1 MKIIGI
7 TGVSGSGKTTISK
20 MIQQQCEAEV
30 IDADKIAKDLTQ
42 GDTEYL
48 REIITEFGEKIL
60 DENHKLKRQELANII
75 FEDKTKKEKLDKLT
89 QKYVVEEIKRQIEK
103 SKAQLI
109 ILDVPLL
116 FESKLNEIC
125 NITIGVIANQQ
136 EEIQRICARDNIT
149 VEQAMARLKNQNA
162 NEFFIENCDYIV
174 ENTNLENT
182 QEELNKI
189 LLKLQ

>member
-149 VEQAMARLKNQNA
+149 VEQAITRLKNQND

>member
-48 REIITEFGEKIL
+48 QEIVAEFGEKIL
-60 DENHKLKRQELANII
+60 DENQKLKRQELANII
-75 FEDKTKKEKLDKLT
+75 FKDKAKKERLDKLT
-89 QKYVVEEIKRQIEK
+89 QKYVVEEIKRRIEE

-125 NITIGVIANQQ
+125 NITIGVIVNQQ
-136 EEIQRICARDNIT
+136 EEIKRICARDNIT
-149 VEQAMARLKNQNA
+149 VEQAIARLKNQHN

-174 ENTNLENT
+174 ENTNLEKA
-182 QEELNKI
+182 QEELNEI

>member
-48 REIITEFGEKIL
+48 QEIITEFGEKIL

-149 VEQAMARLKNQNA
+149 VEQAITRLKNQND

>member
-48 REIITEFGEKIL
+48 QEIITEFGEKIL
-60 DENHKLKRQELANII
+60 DENNKLKRQELANII

-136 EEIQRICARDNIT
+136 EEIKRICARDNIT
-149 VEQAMARLKNQNA
+149 IEQAIARLKNQND

>member
-48 REIITEFGEKIL
+48 QEIITEFGEKIL

-149 VEQAMARLKNQNA
+149 VEQAITRLKNQND

-189 LLKLQ
+189 LLKVQ

>member
-20 MIQQQCEAEV
+20 MIQQQCESEI

-42 GDTEYL
+42 GDTNYL
-48 REIITEFGEKIL
+48 REIIVEFGEEIL

-75 FEDKTKKEKLDKLT
+75 FKDKAKKEKLDNIT
-89 QKYVVEEIKRQIEK
+89 QKYVVEEIKDQIRK
-103 SKAQLI
+103 SKSQLI

-125 NITIGVIANQQ
+125 DITIGIISNQQ
-136 EEIQRICARDNIT
+136 EEIRRICARDNIT
-149 VEQAMARLKNQNA
+149 SEQAIARLKNQNN
-162 NEFFIENCDYIV
+162 NEFFEKNCDYIV

>member
-48 REIITEFGEKIL
+48 QEIVAEFGEKIL
-60 DENHKLKRQELANII
+60 DENQKLKRQELANII
-75 FEDKTKKEKLDKLT
+75 FEDKAKKERLDKLT

-103 SKAQLI
+103 SRAQLI

-116 FESKLNEIC
+116 YESKLNEIC

-136 EEIQRICARDNIT
+136 EEINRICARDNIT
-149 VEQAMARLKNQNA
+149 VEQAIARLKNQHN

-174 ENTNLENT
+174 ENTNLEKA

>member
-30 IDADKIAKDLTQ
+30 IDADKIAKDFTQ

-149 VEQAMARLKNQNA
+149 VEQAITRLKNQND

>member
-20 MIQQQCEAEV
+20 MIQQQCESEI
-30 IDADKIAKDLTQ
+30 IDADQIAKDLTQ
-42 GDTEYL
+42 GDTNYL
-48 REIITEFGEKIL
+48 REIIAEFGEEIL

-75 FEDKTKKEKLDKLT
+75 FKDKAKKEKLDNIT
-89 QKYVVEEIKRQIEK
+89 QKYVVEEIKDQIRK
-103 SKAQLI
+103 SKSQLI

-125 NITIGVIANQQ
+125 DITIGIISNQQ
-136 EEIQRICARDNIT
+136 EEIRRICARDNIT
-149 VEQAMARLKNQNA
+149 SEQAIARLKNQNN
-162 NEFFIENCDYIV
+162 NEFFEKNCDYIV
-174 ENTNLENT
+174 ENTNLEIA

>member
-7 TGVSGSGKTTISK
+7 TGASGSGKTTISK
-20 MIQQQCEAEV
+20 IIQQQCEAEV

-48 REIITEFGEKIL
+48 QEIIAEFGERIL

-75 FEDKTKKEKLDKLT
+75 FEDKTKKEKLDNLT

-125 NITIGVIANQQ
+125 NITIGIIANQQ
-136 EEIQRICARDNIT
+136 EEIKRICARDNIT
-149 VEQAMARLKNQNA
+149 VEQAIARLKNQND
-162 NEFFIENCDYIV
+162 NDFFIKNCDYIV
-174 ENTNLENT
+174 ENTNLDNT

>member
-20 MIQQQCEAEV
+20 MIQQQCEADV
-30 IDADKIAKDLTQ
+30 IDADKIAKDLTR
-42 GDTEYL
+42 GNTEYL
-48 REIITEFGEKIL
+48 QEIIAEFGEKIL

-75 FEDKTKKEKLDKLT
+75 FADKTKKEKLDNLT

-125 NITIGVIANQQ
+125 NITIGIIANQQ
-136 EEIQRICARDNIT
+136 EEIKRICARDKIT
-149 VEQAMARLKNQNA
+149 AKQAIARLKNQNN

-174 ENTNLENT
+174 ENTNLENS

>member
-103 SKAQLI
+103 SKAKLI

-149 VEQAMARLKNQNA
+149 VEQAMARLKNQND